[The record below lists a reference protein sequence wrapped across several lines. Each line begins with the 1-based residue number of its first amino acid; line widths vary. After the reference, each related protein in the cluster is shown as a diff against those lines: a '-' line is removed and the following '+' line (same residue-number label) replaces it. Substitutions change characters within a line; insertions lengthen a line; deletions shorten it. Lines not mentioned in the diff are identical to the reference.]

1 MNVQVAREFA
11 RLLLEAADKAEHAG
25 RNELNKADMAIFE
38 IADDA
43 ARTELQAE
51 IDKHILG

>member
-11 RLLLEAADKAEHAG
+11 RLLMEAADKAEHAG
-25 RNELNKADMAIFE
+25 RNELHKADMAIFE
-38 IADDA
+38 IADDV
-43 ARTELQAE
+43 ARSELQAE